1 MFKINLISFM
11 LLFFTV
17 ACGNGTD
24 NQLDGKSYSLVS
36 WDVNHP
42 EKQDSDVF
50 DFDKGI
56 IDSKTCHQFGFKPA
70 PYIAK
75 LENGV
80 ISFYGTIS
88 SLSEGTIEIEGKVNG
103 NQIEGTMIWKKNNQS
118 DIKYDYKGNLKS
130 N

>member
-1 MFKINLISFM
+1 
-11 LLFFTV
+11 
-17 ACGNGTD
+17 
-24 NQLDGKSYSLVS
+24 
-36 WDVNHP
+36 
-42 EKQDSDVF
+42 VF

-56 IDSKTCHQFGFKPA
+56 IDSKTCHQFGFKSA

>member
-1 MFKINLISFM
+1 M

-56 IDSKTCHQFGFKPA
+56 IYSKTCHQFGFKSA

-103 NQIEGTMIWKKNNQS
+103 NQIEGTMIWKKIISLILNMTTKAILNQIES
-118 DIKYDYKGNLKS
+118 
-130 N
+130 